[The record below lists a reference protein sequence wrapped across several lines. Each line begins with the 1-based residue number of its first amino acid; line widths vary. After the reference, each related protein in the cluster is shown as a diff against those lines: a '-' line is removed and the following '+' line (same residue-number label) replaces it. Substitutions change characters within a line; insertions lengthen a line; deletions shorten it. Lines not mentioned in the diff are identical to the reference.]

1 MSMDTDEDWYYCL
14 KHHTVER
21 GQVCPAKD
29 RLGPYPT
36 KEDAERALETVRK
49 RNEDWDAQDR

>member
-1 MSMDTDEDWYYCL
+1 MDTQEDWYYCL

-29 RLGPYPT
+29 RLGPYAT
-36 KEDAERALETVRK
+36 KEEAERALETVRR
-49 RNEDWDAQDR
+49 RNEEWDAQDDDR